1 MRSIFLLIGLV
12 LLGGLVVWIGYSL
25 ATYPLS
31 PQVPEPGGPK
41 VMGGNPAMPDK
52 AMEAARADATAVM
65 KSDYQ
70 SSHGY
75 RWWSRCADWVG
86 YLLTAAITVI
96 VGSTGQV
103 PQGTPPA
110 PPGPLPPGTVPSE
123 AAALGRK
130 WVRRIGVMAAL
141 SSVMIGISSRVA
153 TVSQERLD
161 RAEKLRELIS
171 SSNIKY
177 AGAATPVEGQMV
189 VDDLISAVEKYR

>member
-1 MRSIFLLIGLV
+1 MRSIFGLIGLV

-31 PQVPEPGGPK
+31 PQVPEPGGPR
-41 VMGGNPAMPDK
+41 VMGVNPAMPDK
-52 AMEAARADATAVM
+52 AMEAALADATAVM

-86 YLLTAAITVI
+86 FLLTAAITVI

-103 PQGTPPA
+103 LQGTPPA

-130 WVRRIGVMAAL
+130 WVRWIGVMAAL
-141 SSVMIGISSRVA
+141 ASVVIAVSSRVA

-171 SSNIKY
+171 SSRVNY
-177 AGAATPVEGQMV
+177 AGAGTPSEGQNV
-189 VDDLISAVEKYR
+189 IANLIAQTEKYR

>member
-1 MRSIFLLIGLV
+1 MRPSFRLLGLV
-12 LLGGLVVWIGYSL
+12 LLAGLVVWVVYAL
-25 ATYPLS
+25 ATVPLS
-31 PQVPEPGGPK
+31 PQVPEPGGPR
-41 VMGGNPAMPDK
+41 VMGVTPSMPDK
-52 AMEAARADATAVM
+52 AMEAALADATAVM

-86 YLLTAAITVI
+86 FLLTAAITVI

-103 PQGTPPA
+103 LQGTPPA
-110 PPGPLPPGTVPSE
+110 PPGPLAPGTVPSE

-130 WVRRIGVMAAL
+130 WVRWIGVMAAL
-141 SSVMIGISSRVA
+141 ASVMIGISSRVA

-171 SSNIKY
+171 SSRFKY

-189 VDDLISAVEKYR
+189 VDDLISEVEKYR